1 MGKRVRLA
9 LVVALLSG
17 CNVYDA
23 SLVPRDAG
31 MDAGA
36 DASTSCPPLAA
47 PPTRPSRLDDGTDEA
62 VFALRHITLNQDGDR
77 WRTIGYD
84 LDGLCSGPAEAPVE
98 CTPMS
103 GGANASLDG
112 DHGID
117 NAFGRA
123 ITPLLLAAYPTL
135 EMEAQMYQDYG
146 LGTLI
151 LRIRNWNGEANDSR
165 VHAILTQSTY
175 GTPGTADGGVP
186 MPEIPDGGA
195 TYEDGGV
202 PPFPAWEGDDYFWA
216 RDDSFFD
223 GDPARPITSDDN
235 AYIADRTLVMHL
247 PDGREI
253 LFAGDTRGINL
264 RLTDARLTAQLST
277 DGVAIT
283 RAQLVGRWALND
295 VLDAVQHAGVC
306 TDNPLYTTLGNLL
319 RTAVDVRSI
328 AGSGGPGVE
337 CDAVSVG
344 LAFDGI
350 RAHYAVIATAYPL
363 PNPCAGT
370 P

>member
-1 MGKRVRLA
+1 MRMGPTLRPSPSPRKKPAHRPGPLLPSITGMGKRVRLA

-202 PPFPAWEGDDYFWA
+202 PPFPRGKAMTIFGRVTIRSLMEI
-216 RDDSFFD
+216 RRVQSLRMTM
-223 GDPARPITSDDN
+223 PTSPIAPSSCICPM
-235 AYIADRTLVMHL
+235 AAKSCSRAIHAASICGL
-247 PDGREI
+247 P
-253 LFAGDTRGINL
+253 
-264 RLTDARLTAQLST
+264 
-277 DGVAIT
+277 T
-283 RAQLVGRWALND
+283 RA
-295 VLDAVQHAGVC
+295 
-306 TDNPLYTTLGNLL
+306 
-319 RTAVDVRSI
+319 
-328 AGSGGPGVE
+328 
-337 CDAVSVG
+337 
-344 LAFDGI
+344 
-350 RAHYAVIATAYPL
+350 
-363 PNPCAGT
+363 
-370 P
+370 